1 MLKVLKVDTYI
12 PSEEDLVFQ
21 ELADQIDANLALG
34 KKFYDDFV
42 PNEKQQEL
50 YDLIESSEVA
60 EGEWLHVLVY
70 GSTGSG
76 KTFGV
81 LGWIVRELL
90 RYPGAGALGVRR
102 TFTELDDTL
111 YGDLYKKVL
120 DPYEIPYTK
129 NDQKMVVTLPN
140 SSFFRFRSD
149 KSVVSSSTKD
159 KADGL
164 GGTAYSIAMLE
175 EADSI
180 SEELA
185 LTLPG
190 RMRQASGVRR
200 KVIFYLCNPPSK
212 THWLYRLFFKGNDPS
227 DPRSPYRAIKI
238 PVIDNVRNVGEGYIR
253 GIERDYG
260 RNPSLRKRMVDGE
273 FGPDMKGIPIFADSF
288 RRSIHVATRSISAN
302 WNPSAP
308 MVRGWDFG
316 YHHPAL
322 LVFQDDPETGQIRV
336 YRAIVGEKT
345 LLDSFADRWLSKLE
359 EDFPNA
365 EWRDYVDPAGAQVSD
380 KSALTSID
388 ILRAKGLYPKYRKE
402 NIAYGLNI
410 IEELLKQLYKGEPTI
425 LIDPTYCEALIE
437 ALEIGYCN
445 DKEAMDYEIKPV
457 KDGIYD
463 HIIDAFRYAVIH
475 IRRPNQGRKSRWEKE
490 SGGRS
495 EWRPLGAPEEILKG
509 KGYPK
514 FTPQSARVTVNRGPS
529 YNFGKTRNY

>member
-1 MLKVLKVDTYI
+1 MLKIMKVDTYI
-12 PSEEDLVFQ
+12 PTEEDVVFQ

-34 KKFYDDFV
+34 KRFYDEFV
-42 PNEKQQEL
+42 PNPKQQEL
-50 YDLIESSEVA
+50 YDLIENSEVPP
-60 EGEWLHVLVY
+60 GEWLHVLVY

-81 LGWIVRELL
+81 LSWIVRELL

-120 DPYEIPYTK
+120 DRFEIKYTK
-129 NDQKMVVTLPN
+129 NDQRMLITLPN
-140 SSFFRFRSD
+140 SSFFRFRSNN
-149 KSVVSSSTKD
+149 SLVSSVTKD

-185 LTLPG
+185 QTIPG

-212 THWLYRLFFKGNDPS
+212 SHWLYKWFFKGNDPT
-227 DPRSPYRAIKI
+227 DLKSPYRVIKI
-238 PVIDNVRNVGEGYIR
+238 PVQDNEKHVGSGYIR

-260 RNPSLRKRMVDGE
+260 RNPSLRKRLVDGD

-288 RRSIHVATRSISAN
+288 RREIHVSGKNISLN
-302 WNPSAP
+302 WNKEVPLI
-308 MVRGWDFG
+308 RGWDFG
-316 YHHPAL
+316 YHHPAIV
-322 LVFQDDPETGQIRV
+322 VFQDDPDTGQIRV
-336 YRAIVGEKT
+336 FRAIVGEKT
-345 LLDSFADRWLSKLE
+345 LLDSFADRWLSRLE
-359 EDFPNA
+359 EDFPDA
-365 EWRDYVDPAGAQVSD
+365 EWKDFVDPAGAQVSD

-388 ILRAKGLYPKYRKE
+388 TLRAKGVFPRWRKE
-402 NIAYGLNI
+402 NIAYGLSI
-410 IEELLKQLYKGEPTI
+410 LEEQLKQLYKGEPAL
-425 LIDPTYCEALIE
+425 LIDPQCEALIE
-437 ALEIGYCN
+437 ALEVGYCN

-463 HIIDAFRYAVIH
+463 HIVDAFRYALIH
-475 IRRPNQGRKSRWEKE
+475 IRRPGKGRQSRWSKDG
-490 SGGRS
+490 GGRS
-495 EWRPLGAPEEILKG
+495 EWTPLGAPEKLVTSRDPMG
-509 KGYPK
+509 
-514 FTPQSARVTVNRGPS
+514 FTRQPQRVTVNRAS
-529 YNFGKTRNY
+529 YNFGKQRRY